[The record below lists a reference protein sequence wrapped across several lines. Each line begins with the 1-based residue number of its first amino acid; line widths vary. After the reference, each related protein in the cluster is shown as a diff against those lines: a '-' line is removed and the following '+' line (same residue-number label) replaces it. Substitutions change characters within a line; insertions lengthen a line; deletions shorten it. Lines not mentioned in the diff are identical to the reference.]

1 MEIPGFND
9 AGIEP
14 DI

>member
-1 MEIPGFND
+1 MVGD

-14 DI
+14 YIAFP